1 MSFKIYLSP
10 ERRPAPHGPYL
21 GYPSLF
27 EHDVATAIAEKGST
41 ALQRCGFLVK
51 IAPPAAT
58 LRVRV
63 AEAIQWQANY
73 YLPIH
78 TNASSSTGKEGTAR
92 GPEVLA
98 YGQPGGASWRAC
110 QMTYEELM
118 KIYPADTG
126 RGVKTNT
133 TFYEINSTPMLSVYP
148 ELAFHDNGAD
158 ARWLVEN
165 QGEIAEA
172 LCRGVC
178 RWFGVEYTA
187 PKQKETEE
195 ELWQQRYLSLR
206 QSLQALLEENPAQ
219 I

>member
-10 ERRPAPHGPYL
+10 ERRPAPHGPYF

-178 RWFGVEYTA
+178 RWFGVNYTVPA
-187 PKQKETEE
+187 GED
-195 ELWQQRYLSLR
+195 WQQRYLSLR